1 VNDGSVALRLPA
13 DAGWLSIVRLFVG
26 SSGRLLEL
34 DDEIVEDAKLVVTEL
49 CSAALEQAAEVPGT
63 LTVEVRWTGADVTLS
78 VRGVGLTFAA
88 ISAGDVRAQM
98 LDALVPEL
106 RVLDDGRAVEFRLAG
121 ALDRAAQE
129 G

>member
-63 LTVEVRWTGADVTLS
+63 LAVEVRWTGADVTLS
-78 VRGVGLTFAA
+78 VRGMGLTFAA
-88 ISAGDVRAQM
+88 VSAGDVRAQM

-106 RVLDDGRAVEFRLAG
+106 RVLDDSRAVEFRLAG